1 MSRTIMLAVLL
12 VVGRPATGAAQ
23 VAAEPGPSSPERIS
37 VGLATNIAVE
47 GSGPWFAPGIRVGVP
62 VTRRLSLD
70 LESSAVFGGKLEA
83 PYGSITSFLAL
94 NARRLRAERASDGI
108 ARYWLF
114 GLRYTPIQWPPDK
127 AQPHD
132 DLALTFGHGW
142 DQVLR
147 SRWRVGAEIG
157 VSGGAGFL
165 LFATLVIA
173 APTFR

>member
-1 MSRTIMLAVLL
+1 MSWFSQRALTTRRLSARYPCGMSRTIMLAVLL

-37 VGLATNIAVE
+37 VGLATNLAVE

-94 NARRLRAERASDGI
+94 NARRLRDGTGVG
-108 ARYWLF
+108 RH
-114 GLRYTPIQWPPDK
+114 RPV
-127 AQPHD
+127 
-132 DLALTFGHGW
+132 LALRIAIHA
-142 DQVLR
+142 DPMAARQ
-147 SRWRVGAEIG
+147 GA
-157 VSGGAGFL
+157 
-165 LFATLVIA
+165 A
-173 APTFR
+173 A